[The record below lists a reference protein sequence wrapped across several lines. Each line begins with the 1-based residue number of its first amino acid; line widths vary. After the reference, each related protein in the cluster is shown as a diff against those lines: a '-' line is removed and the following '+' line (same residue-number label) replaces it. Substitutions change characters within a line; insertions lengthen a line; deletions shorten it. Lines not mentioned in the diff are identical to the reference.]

1 MSELIVRQADA
12 RDVDAIARLEK
23 VCFKDP
29 WSKDAVREEIEDNS
43 LAMYVVAELDK
54 QVIGYVGI
62 WYIGDEGHITNVAVD
77 PNYRKLHVGSAIIH
91 SLIDFSRKN
100 GIRAFTLEVRVSNIA
115 AQNLYKKFGFE
126 EAGIR
131 PHYYKD
137 NEDAMIMWRM
147 ED

>member
-1 MSELIVRQADA
+1 MSKLIVRQADA
-12 RDVDAIARLEK
+12 RDIDAIARLEEI
-23 VCFKDP
+23 CFKDP
-29 WSKDAVREEIEDNS
+29 WSREAVREEIEDND
-43 LAMYVVAELDK
+43 LAMYMVAELEK

-77 PNYRKLHVGSAIIH
+77 PNYRKLHVGSAIINC
-91 SLIDFSRKN
+91 LIEFSKN
-100 GIRAFTLEVRVSNIA
+100 NDIKAFTLEVRVSNIA
-115 AQNLYKKFGFE
+115 AKNLYKKIGFE

-137 NEDAMIMWRM
+137 NEDAIIMWRM